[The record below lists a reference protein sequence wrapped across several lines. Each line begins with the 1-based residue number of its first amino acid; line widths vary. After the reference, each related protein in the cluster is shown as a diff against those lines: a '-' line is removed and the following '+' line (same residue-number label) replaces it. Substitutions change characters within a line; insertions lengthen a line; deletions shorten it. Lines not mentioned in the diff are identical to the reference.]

1 MAKQDRMLKQR
12 VEKLRLAS
20 MDPEIRMQY
29 EAREK
34 ALRDIES
41 IRDDALEE
49 GKLEGKLEGK
59 KEGKEEVALTLLKEG
74 MDIQFVIRMTGLSK
88 EVVEKIATKLDN

>member
-1 MAKQDRMLKQR
+1 
-12 VEKLRLAS
+12 
-20 MDPEIRMQY
+20 MQY

-49 GKLEGKLEGK
+49 GNWKERK
-59 KEGKEEVALTLLKEG
+59 KEEEVASTLLKEG

>member
-1 MAKQDRMLKQR
+1 
-12 VEKLRLAS
+12 
-20 MDPEIRMQY
+20 MQY

-49 GKLEGKLEGK
+49 GKLEGK
-59 KEGKEEVALTLLKEG
+59 KEGRGSGFNA
-74 MDIQFVIRMTGLSK
+74 
-88 EVVEKIATKLDN
+88 A